1 MRALVVGLAALAA
14 ALSFSARGQ
23 APEELRAL
31 LDRGQAEAAYQL
43 GRRAPERLGDPAFD
57 LYFGIAAINSGR
69 SGEGVL
75 ALERFMLTNPAHEGA
90 RVELARGYF
99 LLGDDA
105 RAREEFEAAAARSP
119 PPEIARVVREHLDAL
134 RDRESRYKPT
144 AIAYLEGGGGYDS
157 NPRAGVDN
165 PVISLPVLG
174 EVTVA
179 DSGVRVADRTLQY
192 GGGFRVSAPLLA
204 RLTAF
209 AAGQA
214 EVVRYQDE
222 KDFDQTLYAGSA
234 GFMGPLGK
242 GAWRAGASLGYQ
254 TLNHEPY
261 RRVHGVFVDGTLPV
275 GSRNALSLGFQ
286 GGKLDY
292 QGANNVRDSDFTAV
306 ALGWRHAPGWRWKP
320 TLDVTVNA
328 GRERNDF
335 DERQDLSRD
344 MHGVRV
350 GFALSPIANWTLA
363 GGGTWQRSRYREPD
377 AVLLTTRDDRYVGA
391 DLVLA
396 WNPARSLTL
405 RLELSAVS
413 NESSIALYEYTR
425 RTAIAKAR
433 YEFR

>member
-1 MRALVVGLAALAA
+1 MIRVVVAALAA
-14 ALSFSARGQ
+14 AALSLSAWGQ
-23 APEELRAL
+23 TPEELRAL

-57 LYFGIAAINSGR
+57 MYFGIAAINSGR
-69 SGEGVL
+69 AGEGVL
-75 ALERFMLTNPAHEGA
+75 ALERFMLVNPAHEGA

-105 RAREEFEAAAARSP
+105 RAREEFEAAAAKNP

-134 RDRESRYKPT
+134 RERESRYKPT
-144 AIAYLEGGGGYDS
+144 AVAYLEGGGGYDS

-174 EVTVA
+174 DVTVA

-192 GGGFRVSAPLLA
+192 GGGFRLSAPLFPRVA
-204 RLTAF
+204 AF

-234 GFMGPLGK
+234 GLMGRAGR
-242 GAWRAGASLGYQ
+242 GTWRAGASLGYQ
-254 TLNHEPY
+254 TLNHAPY
-261 RRVHGVFVDGTLPV
+261 RRVHGVFVDGTVPIA
-275 GSRNALSLGFQ
+275 SRDALSLGLQ
-286 GGKLDY
+286 VGKLDY
-292 QGANNVRDSDFTAV
+292 QGANNVRDSDFTAM
-306 ALGWRHAPGWRWKP
+306 ALGWRHALGWAWKP
-320 TLDVTVNA
+320 TVDFTVNA

-335 DERQDLSRD
+335 DDRQDLSRD
-344 MHGVRV
+344 MHGMRV
-350 GFALSPIANWTLA
+350 GFAMSPIPNWTLMA
-363 GGGTWQRSRYREPD
+363 GGIWQRSRYREPD
-377 AVLLTTRDDRYVGA
+377 ALLLTTRDDRYVSA
-391 DLVLA
+391 DLLLA
-396 WNPARSLTL
+396 WNATRLLTL
-405 RLELSAVS
+405 RLELSAAS
-413 NESSIALYEYTR
+413 NDSSIALYEYTR